1 VEFTPGDIE
10 GVIKEELTRYE
21 DKRGWLI
28 EVFRQDE
35 LLEDLYPLM
44 GYISLTHPGVT
55 RGPHEHRFQ
64 WDHFVFLGSSTFRL
78 FLWDNR
84 PSSPTYRNQLI
95 LTAEEG
101 HPLRVVIPPG
111 IVHAYQNRGEKP
123 GLVLNFPNQLYR
135 GWGKKE
141 EVDEIRW
148 EERKDSPFV
157 VE

>member
-1 VEFTPGDIE
+1 MEFTPGDIK
-10 GVIKEELTRYE
+10 GVIKEELARYE

-55 RGPHEHRFQ
+55 RGPHEHHFQ
-64 WDHFVFLGSSTFRL
+64 WDHFIFLGSSAFRL
-78 FLWDNR
+78 LLWDNR
-84 PSSPTYRNQLI
+84 PSSPTYQNQLI

-123 GLVLNFPNQLYR
+123 DWSLISPTSFIEDGER
-135 GWGKKE
+135 KKK
-141 EVDEIRW
+141 VDEIRW